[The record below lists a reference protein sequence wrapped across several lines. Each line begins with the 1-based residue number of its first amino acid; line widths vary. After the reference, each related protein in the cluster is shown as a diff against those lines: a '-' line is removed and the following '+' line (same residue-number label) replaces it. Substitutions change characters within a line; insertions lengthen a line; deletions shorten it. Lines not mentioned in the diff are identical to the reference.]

1 MSMRRMTAVLMMVA
15 VMAGLSI
22 GVGRR
27 AQRFLSD
34 LPIVDHGESA

>member
-1 MSMRRMTAVLMMVA
+1 MSMRRMTAILLALLVVT
-15 VMAGLSI
+15 GLSI

-34 LPIVDHGESA
+34 LPIVDHGDAA